1 MDRTTGRNRG
11 TTAVKSRFPP
21 ASPCLHG
28 RKRKRATPP
37 SRGRQYG
44 QLFPPGE
51 SDGKCSGALGEYAVQ
66 QAQHSVP
73 QHLPACARI
82 ASHDQRQGITIPLGP
97 HDHSLPEKTPPRIM
111 QASRNSPSGV
121 MGSSSLTRSINLK
134 PDASPLLRKN
144 SCASRLAPLGSTGSG
159 TRRSP

>member
-37 SRGRQYG
+37 SRGEAIRPVVPSRGKRRQM
-44 QLFPPGE
+44 LR
-51 SDGKCSGALGEYAVQ
+51 ALGEYAVQ

-73 QHLPACARI
+73 QHRPACARI

-159 TRRSP
+159 TRRSS